1 VKRAAILGLSD
12 WSDDTPIPDL
22 LATARTASTP
32 APQALALR
40 GVVRLAGLPGSHRTP
55 SETVK
60 VLADVLSLAKQA
72 DEKRAVLSLLPRY
85 AIKESLDL
93 AGTLVSDSEVAAE
106 AKSAVAR
113 LERTVK
119 R

>member
-1 VKRAAILGLSD
+1 
-12 WSDDTPIPDL
+12 
-22 LATARTASTP
+22 
-32 APQALALR
+32 
-40 GVVRLAGLPGSHRTP
+40 
-55 SETVK
+55 VK